1 MILIKVKEKLN
12 NIFSLS
18 YILFIILLIFVGILI
33 IVGKKEEEN
42 IIHLTSVINTNNLN
56 KNSKEINLNIV
67 GEDEIAKVR
76 ETLNLKEYEN
86 MPRKID
92 GFDVIGKIT
101 IPKIEVKKY
110 ILGETTEESL
120 LSGVTK
126 ICGPDINQIGN
137 FCIAGHNYG
146 DTFGWISSLEIG
158 DEIYITDT
166 YDRSL
171 KYQVYEIERVSPY
184 NTSCLS
190 QDTNNEKEITLVTCT
205 LGAIKRVIV
214 KAIEIYD

>member
-56 KNSKEINLNIV
+56 KNSKELNLNIV

-92 GFDVIGKIT
+92 GFDVIGKIST
-101 IPKIEVKKY
+101 TKK
-110 ILGETTEESL
+110 E
-120 LSGVTK
+120 
-126 ICGPDINQIGN
+126 
-137 FCIAGHNYG
+137 
-146 DTFGWISSLEIG
+146 
-158 DEIYITDT
+158 
-166 YDRSL
+166 
-171 KYQVYEIERVSPY
+171 
-184 NTSCLS
+184 
-190 QDTNNEKEITLVTCT
+190 
-205 LGAIKRVIV
+205 
-214 KAIEIYD
+214 